1 MSACPH
7 CLHHIDTTLYP
18 RRLTPCSKC
27 YQGSF
32 PYYLGQEL
40 GLSFLPPSHRPPPQE
55 VIRMKS
61 SSTPTV
67 DSTPMLRALSS
78 LSSPSSDS
86 ASWSF
91 SSQPSSSGYRPLD
104 PPEHS
109 LPDLL
114 VKLKRPRPQPNEL
127 RDHQDLPEIL
137 PLQDHPRRHGMK
149 LKLLLGGIH
158 GDQGCEH
165 DYKMPMSYA

>member
-27 YQGSF
+27 YPVSSRYYPEQG
-32 PYYLGQEL
+32 L
-40 GLSFLPPSHRPPPQE
+40 GLSSLLPSHPLSAQE
-55 VIRMKS
+55 GIRMKG

-67 DSTPMLRALSS
+67 DSTLTLKALSS
-78 LSSPSSDS
+78 LSSLSSVS

-91 SSQPSSSGYRPLD
+91 SSQPSSSGYQPLD

-127 RDHQDLPEIL
+127 RDHPDLPEIL
-137 PLQDHPRRHGMK
+137 LLQDHPRRHGMK